1 MHNWR
6 KRCGK
11 VGKPLQLQRLLTE
24 EQNMVLIDKFT
35 KLQECKA
42 TERAF
47 SIGANGAITSL
58 SDTFTAMNLETKA
71 EMGGGGN
78 LA

>member
-1 MHNWR
+1 MRNWR

-24 EQNMVLIDKFT
+24 EKNMVLIDELT

-42 TERAF
+42 TGRAF
-47 SIGANGAITSL
+47 SEEANGAIASL
-58 SDTFTAMNLETKA
+58 SDCFTAMNLETKA
-71 EMGGGGN
+71 EMSGVGGT
-78 LA
+78 